1 MRAVQIARIGLPR
14 FALRMA
20 EVPSPV
26 VGPRRV
32 RIRVRAFGIN
42 FADIL
47 ARTGMNPE
55 VPRLPFIPG
64 YEVAGEVIEFGDGCE
79 GLAAGMRVAALVD
92 LGAYAEEVVA
102 WHGSVVPIPDDLDDV
117 EAAAIPVNGTTAW
130 MALHEMT
137 CVRAGDR
144 VLIHSAGGGVGSMAV
159 QLAMVAG
166 CEVFGTV
173 GSPGK
178 LPFLE
183 RLGVHHPLCQDTMNV
198 EDEVERVTK
207 GRGLDIV
214 LDSLGGQAIA
224 SGLRMLAP
232 SGRLISIG
240 TTSMT
245 PTTRRHL
252 LSGGMGLL
260 RTPILHPQA
269 LLDEG
274 KGFIGINLRRTA
286 TERPDRVARCL
297 RSVFELAATGRI
309 RPHIDSVHPFEDCA
323 AAHERLHGRQSVGKV
338 VVRID
343 GP

>member
-1 MRAVQIARIGLPR
+1 MQIARIGLPR

-20 EVPSPV
+20 EMPAPEIA
-26 VGPRRV
+26 PRRV
-32 RIRVRAFGIN
+32 RVRVRAFGVN

-64 YEVAGEVIEFGDGCE
+64 YEVAGEVTEIGEGCE
-79 GLAAGMRVAALVD
+79 GLKPGMRVAALVD

-102 WHGSVVPIPDDLDDV
+102 WQGAVVPIPDTMDDL

-137 CVRAGDR
+137 CIRAGDR
-144 VLIHSAGGGVGSMAV
+144 VLIHSAAGGVGSMAV
-159 QLAMVAG
+159 RLAIAAG

-173 GSPGK
+173 GAPEK
-178 LPFLE
+178 LAFLE
-183 RLGVHHPLCQDTMNV
+183 QLGVHHPLCHDTTDIEAV
-198 EDEVERVTK
+198 VERATEGK
-207 GRGLDIV
+207 GLDVV

-232 SGRLISIG
+232 SGRFVSIG
-240 TTSMT
+240 AASMT
-245 PTTRRHL
+245 PANRRHL
-252 LSGGMGLL
+252 LSGRLGML
-260 RTPILHPQA
+260 RTPLLHPSA
-269 LLDEG
+269 MLDEG

-286 TERPDRVARCL
+286 TERPERVSRCL
-297 RSVFELAATGRI
+297 RSVFELAAAGNI

-323 AAHERLHGRQSVGKV
+323 GAHERLHGRHSVGKV

-343 GP
+343 SL